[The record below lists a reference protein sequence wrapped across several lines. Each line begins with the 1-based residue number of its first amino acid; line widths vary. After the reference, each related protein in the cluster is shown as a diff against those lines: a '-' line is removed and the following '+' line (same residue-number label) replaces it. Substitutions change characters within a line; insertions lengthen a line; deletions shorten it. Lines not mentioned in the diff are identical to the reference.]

1 MINDPIFDAFLP
13 KAIATRNIDELK
25 QVLRDANERVARQ
38 HYAIS
43 LVQPRLFGV
52 TQPWLKGYSGQFG
65 AQVNHNQLL
74 SFYLARFWI
83 DQNAKK
89 SMKK

>member
-1 MINDPIFDAFLP
+1 
-13 KAIATRNIDELK
+13 LK
-25 QVLRDANERVARQ
+25 QVIRDANERVARQ

-43 LVQPRLFGV
+43 LVQPRLFGI

-83 DQNAKK
+83 DQNVKK
-89 SMKK
+89 SMRK